1 MVLAKYDLNLN
12 STYVTY
18 VLTGIIVV
26 VAVLMDVIKTKN
38 QNKVKKGVKIYHAN
52 GLIPDLGKEKNFK
65 IYIPASAIEK
75 I

>member
-1 MVLAKYDLNLN
+1 MVV
-12 STYVTY
+12 S
-18 VLTGIIVV
+18 IIFCIF
-26 VAVLMDVIKTKN
+26 VIEKETNKSYKIMKSNKN